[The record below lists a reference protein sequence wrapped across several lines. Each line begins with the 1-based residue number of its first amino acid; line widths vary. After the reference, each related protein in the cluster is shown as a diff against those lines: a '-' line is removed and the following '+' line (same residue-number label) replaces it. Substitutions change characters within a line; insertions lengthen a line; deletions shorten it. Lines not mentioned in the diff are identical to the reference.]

1 MATRKKIQNTP
12 AEMDTPVATTARA
25 KKAKPAAQAPA
36 PTPVIAFSENQT
48 PAEKKRRSVEER
60 RQEILAQQAQ
70 LQAAM
75 DKKLKDLQEKLARL
89 DRPKRAQQKPLEM
102 ERKALPRHVAKLL
115 PDWPIAQVMG
125 ALAFARD
132 AVDNNPELAEELTRR
147 GDEFLKSQPRRGR
160 PPKQIAMR

>member
-12 AEMDTPVATTARA
+12 AEMDTPVAPATRA
-25 KKAKPAAQAPA
+25 KKAKPAAPA
-36 PTPVIAFSENQT
+36 PVIAFTEQQT

-75 DKKLKDLQEKLARL
+75 EKKLKDLQEKLARL

-115 PDWPIAQVMG
+115 PDWPLAQVIG

-132 AVDNNPELAEELTRR
+132 AVDSNPDLAEDLTHR
-147 GDEFLKSQPRRGR
+147 GDEFLTSQPRRGR